1 MKSYILLS
9 YQISGFL
16 KKICTLVLHIL
27 KLFLSLQKINPM
39 QTRSLILLI
48 QRISLVFFIILSFKI
63 SAQSPFSGLIL
74 DERSKP
80 IQNVGIY
87 RIDSTFLTITNQNGV
102 FNLKNVKTGDTI
114 YTRHLSYKSVMH
126 VIDTLDFSKKIVLKM
141 EFDEKSLP
149 EVEIYAGKPHVAYSN
164 KVMSVIDY
172 EINDKGIYLIAKKRR
187 GTSLLHLNFTF
198 DTLTDMKISDDY
210 YNIYKDVYGE
220 MQLVSN
226 ADVWQIGHKKY
237 KDRTFEMELMY
248 RTSLENFLQLFRG
261 IVCATDS
268 ILVGGKY
275 FFFGQEIYYYY
286 FNIGGDQQAHE
297 FHHCVNEENRDLMIN
312 LLNPRFGT
320 FYKSGGYLDPRPTY
334 DPCFA
339 FDNKLYLFSFDE
351 DKLFIYNNKMEVIHE
366 CPLTFHK
373 YKNWNGKMKMIK
385 KWDTKVILD
394 WATGKFYTTFTD
406 GGVTTIKRCNLEEGT
421 ADVVAVL
428 GGFPFIESLRIF
440 NGKAYFL
447 FKNDNTKYNRLF
459 SVAIE

>member
-9 YQISGFL
+9 YQIFGFL

-48 QRISLVFFIILSFKI
+48 QRISVVFFIILSFKI
-63 SAQSPFSGLIL
+63 SAQSPFSGLVL

-172 EINDKGIYLIAKKRR
+172 EINDNGIYLIAKKRR

-320 FYKSGGYLDPRPTY
+320 FYMSGGYLDPKPTY

-366 CPLTFHK
+366 YPLTFHK

-428 GGFPFIESLRIF
+428 GGFPFIESLRIY
-440 NGKAYFL
+440 NGEAYFL
-447 FKNDNTKYNRLF
+447 FKNDNTHYNRLF

>member
-1 MKSYILLS
+1 
-9 YQISGFL
+9 
-16 KKICTLVLHIL
+16 
-27 KLFLSLQKINPM
+27 M

-48 QRISLVFFIILSFKI
+48 QRILLVFFIILSFKI
-63 SAQSPFSGLIL
+63 SAQSPFSGLVL

-114 YTRHLSYKSVMH
+114 YTRHLSYKSVIH
-126 VIDTLDFSKKIVLKM
+126 VIDTLDFSNKIVLKM

-164 KVMSVIDY
+164 KVMSVVDY

-198 DTLTDMKISDDY
+198 DTLTDKKISDDY

-226 ADVWQIGHKKY
+226 TDVWQIGHKTY
-237 KDRTFEMELMY
+237 KDRLFEMELMY

-428 GGFPFIESLRIF
+428 GGFPFIESLRIY

>member
-1 MKSYILLS
+1 MP
-9 YQISGFL
+9 
-16 KKICTLVLHIL
+16 
-27 KLFLSLQKINPM
+27 KINPM
-39 QTRSLILLI
+39 KKNLIVIVGLLA
-48 QRISLVFFIILSFKI
+48 LFVLPLSVI
-63 SAQSPFSGLIL
+63 AQDNPYSISGLVL

-187 GTSLLHLNFTF
+187 GTSLLYLNFTF

-226 ADVWQIGHKKY
+226 TDVWQIGHKTY
-237 KDRTFEMELMY
+237 KDRVFEMELMY
-248 RTSLENFLQLFRG
+248 RTSLDNFMQLFRG

-297 FHHCVNEENRDLMIN
+297 FHHCVNEENRDLMMN

-320 FYKSGGYLDPRPTY
+320 FYMSGGYLDPKPTY

-366 CPLTFHK
+366 YPLTFHK
-373 YKNWNGKMKMIK
+373 YKHWSGKMKMIK
-385 KWDTKVILD
+385 KWDNKVILD

-421 ADVVAVL
+421 ADVVAVF
-428 GGFPFIESLRIF
+428 GGFPFIESLRIY

-447 FKNDNTKYNRLF
+447 FKNDNTHYNRLF

>member
-9 YQISGFL
+9 YQIFGFL
-16 KKICTLVLHIL
+16 KKICTLVLHVL

-48 QRISLVFFIILSFKI
+48 QRILLVFFIILSFKI
-63 SAQSPFSGLIL
+63 SAQSLFSGLVL

-87 RIDSTFLTITNQNGV
+87 RIDSTFLTITDKNGV

-172 EINDKGIYLIAKKRR
+172 EINDNGIYLIAKKRR

-320 FYKSGGYLDPRPTY
+320 FYKSGGYLDPRPIY

-351 DKLFIYNNKMEVIHE
+351 DKLFIYSNKMEVIHE
-366 CPLTFHK
+366 YPLTFHK

-447 FKNDNTKYNRLF
+447 FKNDNTHYNRLF